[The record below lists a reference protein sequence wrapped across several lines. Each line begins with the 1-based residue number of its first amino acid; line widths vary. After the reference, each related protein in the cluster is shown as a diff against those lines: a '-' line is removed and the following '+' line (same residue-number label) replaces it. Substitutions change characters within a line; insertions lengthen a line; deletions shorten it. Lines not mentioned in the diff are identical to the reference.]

1 MWSYVQIVFHT
12 FEFLNTYYWYFCTRI
27 NSCIVLYR
35 TRHSFQEDSNKGAF
49 RNHIA
54 SNKMCQF
61 DSFTVKRLIHA
72 QVNQALVVRS
82 YYFFTKK
89 SLWEGSA
96 RETRCWDIVTA
107 VIYCYITTE
116 FTRNVTL
123 AFQHME
129 VLCYIGLNLHRFVWG
144 KTLIGVLAEILIFLR
159 KKWLTS
165 MLCYLFYCHP
175 AFQRDTKPFKRI
187 IAFWVSSPKKE

>member
-1 MWSYVQIVFHT
+1 MPSTVYETENCSGASSRRPNWDKHHRSFSHGNPLV
-12 FEFLNTYYWYFCTRI
+12 
-27 NSCIVLYR
+27 NS
-35 TRHSFQEDSNKGAF
+35 QA
-49 RNHIA
+49 
-54 SNKMCQF
+54 
-61 DSFTVKRLIHA
+61 A
-72 QVNQALVVRS
+72 QPLVVRS
-82 YYFFTKK
+82 YYFLKK
-89 SLWEGSA
+89 SLCQRSA
-96 RETRCWDIVTA
+96 RERRHRDIVTA

-116 FTRNVTL
+116 LTRNVTL

-129 VLCYIGLNLHRFVWG
+129 VLCYIGLNLQRFVWG